1 MKAELDGLSAFTG
14 FPIFFDRLSQRR
26 GGDRLITSVTIEF
39 TGGVDFEH
47 IKFTVPKVVG
57 GGIG

>member
-1 MKAELDGLSAFTG
+1 MQFSDNL
-14 FPIFFDRLSQRR
+14 

>member
-1 MKAELDGLSAFTG
+1 MHFSDNL
-14 FPIFFDRLSQRR
+14 